1 MVENG
6 TDEIG
11 REDLLDALLDLDH
24 DLGKHIRLPVSMLP
38 ASASPVEL
46 REALATAL
54 LRTRRGPRGTSG
66 AREIWREFER
76 EAGGALAGL
85 RGAENLTAAL
95 AAALSW
101 EDVLEGGARIDRD
114 ALERDLTEVREKIR
128 DLIEEVSGD

>member
-1 MVENG
+1 MFEDG
-6 TDEIG
+6 PDEIE

-38 ASASPVEL
+38 ADASQLEL

-66 AREIWREFER
+66 ARGIWREFER

-85 RGAENLTAAL
+85 EGAESLRAAL
-95 AAALSW
+95 EKALAW
-101 EDVLEGGARIDRD
+101 EDALKKDERIDRG
-114 ALERDLTEVREKIR
+114 ALERDLAEVRERIR